1 MSTNVAKKNT
11 MKYIH
16 AAIMIML
23 MLCGGFSLEFYGP
36 VYWGSL
42 HYHLQASLHR

>member
-23 MLCGGFSLEFYGP
+23 MLCGGFLPAFGQITPLGMKVFGVFLGLLY
-36 VYWGSL
+36 
-42 HYHLQASLHR
+42 